1 MVCALQVSQ
10 EQFDKIMGLIQTG
23 IDEGAKLEVGGKRY
37 GMSFYLRPVA
47 EILAAD
53 HRPAQPSPLV
63 VRRVHAHIIGHSLWL
78 ALAAGEKGYYI
89 QPTVFSNVE
98 DHMTIARDEIFG
110 PVQSILKW
118 STVEEVIARANDTMY
133 GLAAGV
139 WTRNLDTA
147 NTIGRA
153 LKAGTIWTNTWC
165 VFAPCSSMLLTVCAS
180 GHMMPA
186 AHHLTLWN
194 VVALQV
200 AQLLARCSTTPRAV
214 ACVPFCFAATC

>member
-1 MVCALQVSQ
+1 MCGDLVISSLLCSVHMHILKEVTGDQGCALS
-10 EQFDKIMGLIQTG
+10 
-23 IDEGAKLEVGGKRY
+23 
-37 GMSFYLRPVA
+37 
-47 EILAAD
+47 
-53 HRPAQPSPLV
+53 SPWLQMNSLNVWLV
-63 VRRVHAHIIGHSLWL
+63 LLW
-78 ALAAGEKGYYI
+78 AAGKKGYYI

-165 VFAPCSSMLLTVCAS
+165 VLASMLSTVCAS
-180 GHMMPA
+180 
-186 AHHLTLWN
+186 
-194 VVALQV
+194 
-200 AQLLARCSTTPRAV
+200 
-214 ACVPFCFAATC
+214 